1 MWLCSGKRERLGYKR
16 SGFDPTVTIFF
27 LLIETFS
34 ITSQNGSERL
44 RNGNLQRNLQ
54 RLHKTLP
61 RHKSRSQIFRSS
73 PMFVL
78 YFSNSFMINPENT
91 KEINV

>member
-1 MWLCSGKRERLGYKR
+1 MWLCSY
-16 SGFDPTVTIFF
+16 D
-27 LLIETFS
+27 LLIFSTETFS
-34 ITSQNGSERL
+34 ITSQNDSERL
-44 RNGNLQRNLQ
+44 RKGNLQRNLQ

-61 RHKSRSQIFRSS
+61 KHKSRSQIFRSS

-91 KEINV
+91 KELMFNECLEIR